1 MSNQDKA
8 DLSVIIASYNS
19 ENTIED
25 CISSIERQKTS
36 KKIEIILVDSSTDNT
51 VDLVQNNFPAVKVHH
66 FNQRKYC
73 GDARN
78 FGISIAGADII
89 AFMDSDCT
97 VDDDWGGEV
106 LAAHEADYLIIG
118 GIIENRD
125 PKSLLGWAYYFC
137 EFNLWLPARNKREV
151 SEIAGCVLSMKRRA
165 FELYG
170 PFLEGTYCSDTAL
183 CWKLSSGKHKAL
195 FTPSIKVYHSAAY
208 NLRSFLSHI
217 YYHRRDF
224 SRVMLKENKIS
235 GLQRTALAFLTPL
248 LPPAMFF
255 IIFFRVLRSGSF
267 IPEFIRSSPMVF
279 LGLIARAFGEF
290 KGLLG
295 TRKRF

>member
-1 MSNQDKA
+1 VSNQDKA

-19 ENTIED
+19 KNTIED
-25 CISSIERQKTS
+25 CIRSLERQKTS
-36 KKIEIILVDSSTDNT
+36 KKIEVILVDSSTDNT
-51 VDLVQNNFPAVKVHH
+51 VALVENNFPAVKIHH
-66 FNQRKYC
+66 FSDRKYC

-78 FGISIAGADII
+78 FGISVAGADII

-97 VDDDWGGEV
+97 VEKNWADEV

-125 PKSLLGWAYYFC
+125 SKSMLGWAYYFC
-137 EFNLWLPARNKREV
+137 EFNLWLPTRKKREV

-165 FELYG
+165 FDMYG

-183 CWKLSSGKHKAL
+183 CWKLSGGKHKAL
-195 FTPSIKVYHSAAY
+195 FTPSIKVYHSADY
-208 NLRSFLSHI
+208 NLRSFLSHV

-224 SRVMLKENKIS
+224 ARVMLKENKIS
-235 GLQRTALAFLTPL
+235 GLQRIALAFFSPL

-255 IIFFRVLRSGSF
+255 AIFFRVLRSGYF
-267 IPEFIRSSPMVF
+267 IIEFIRSSPLVF
-279 LGLIARAFGEF
+279 VGLIARALGEL
-290 KGLLG
+290 KGLLE
-295 TRKRF
+295 KRQQL